1 MLIVLL
7 IWSWLDIGVAATA
20 PFALVIFVLFPLQF
34 FLAVNASS
42 SACKLTG
49 LITKRVHLMSE
60 VLTAIK
66 LIKFYTWEQYF
77 RTKISDMRQNELL
90 EMRKELQFKIA
101 SFAIVFATPVVVTC
115 VAISIY
121 RSIGY
126 SLTAQHAFTL
136 LFLLN
141 TLRYPLLF
149 LPNAERN
156 INGTFVVFA
165 F

>member
-1 MLIVLL
+1 
-7 IWSWLDIGVAATA
+7 
-20 PFALVIFVLFPLQF
+20 
-34 FLAVNASS
+34 
-42 SACKLTG
+42 
-49 LITKRVHLMSE
+49 MSE

-77 RTKISDMRQNELL
+77 RTKISDMRQEELL

-115 VAISIY
+115 VAIAVY
-121 RSIGY
+121 RALGY
-126 SLTAQHAFTL
+126 DLTAKNVFTL

-156 INGTFVVFA
+156 INGNFGEFEKSSVF
-165 F
+165 

>member
-1 MLIVLL
+1 
-7 IWSWLDIGVAATA
+7 
-20 PFALVIFVLFPLQF
+20 
-34 FLAVNASS
+34 
-42 SACKLTG
+42 
-49 LITKRVHLMSE
+49 MSE